1 MIFALEL
8 KRNNYNIR
16 KRSCFFTLMHK
27 TNRFLSQSDSKWWSM
42 THFTMYSY
50 YMLPSQTYVNIE
62 QTSQCSMK
70 HQIDSS
76 DVYMWYV
83 CLYLRQMNT
92 DGWSQKTEHLSSS
105 LTNSDWKSISIRLT
119 HNSECLWIAFIL
131 LSNFYALCFKLGPL
145 QINHTWDHFSLK
157 PFSGCNSCDYA
168 LTPVPVNYIQ
178 QVSERSGEIE
188 SYLSARQVERRE
200 KTTDVTD
207 VHLKQGRLSVLQNT
221 NNIKSLICVLQKH
234 YKWHALVNEENIL
247 QNAIARACL
256 T

>member
-1 MIFALEL
+1 MMEHDTF
-8 KRNNYNIR
+8 YNVFVLYASIPNICQYR
-16 KRSCFFTLMHK
+16 ANISMLNETS
-27 TNRFLSQSDSKWWSM
+27 NRLIWCV
-42 THFTMYSY
+42 
-50 YMLPSQTYVNIE
+50 YVVRVSISE
-62 QTSQCSMK
+62 
-70 HQIDSS
+70 
-76 DVYMWYV
+76 
-83 CLYLRQMNT
+83 T
-92 DGWSQKTEHLSSS
+92 DEHRWMVSENTEHLSSS

-131 LSNFYALCFKLGPL
+131 LSNFYALGFKLGPL

-168 LTPVPVNYIQ
+168 LTPVPVNYIK

-221 NNIKSLICVLQKH
+221 NNIKSLICVLQQH